1 MKKGIE
7 FRKGTRRGR
16 GSVAAV
22 VSTNTP
28 TITNLR
34 KKGAIDESM
43 YVLVSNLIAAGSQ
56 SAVYNMY

>member
-1 MKKGIE
+1 
-7 FRKGTRRGR
+7 
-16 GSVAAV
+16 VAAV